1 MFTTQKVGVDCP
13 VSICPETF
21 IGSDSSEC
29 GNALSHAQT
38 AGNPETVEVV
48 LRKALKKV
56 SPKGAAVM
64 LLGLVLLSAQ
74 LFIISSR
81 QAAAADY
88 ISYQTV
94 DAGTPEVF
102 SAESFVDPK
111 RVADFLVVAV
121 VQVESDGKAHK
132 VGRAGERGLMQIK
145 RSTWKEVTK
154 KLYGHALPFDLA
166 FDPAINRRVGKAY
179 LAELQIFLQANK
191 ARWKS
196 DERSLLLA
204 CYNAG
209 PNCVM
214 AAGFSMKRVPAST
227 QSYVERATA
236 LHEYYLAGAA
246 ARIRNLLLVQNRIPT
261 VDARS

>member
-1 MFTTQKVGVDCP
+1 LK
-13 VSICPETF
+13 
-21 IGSDSSEC
+21 
-29 GNALSHAQT
+29 
-38 AGNPETVEVV
+38 
-48 LRKALKKV
+48 KALMNV
-56 SPKGAAVM
+56 SSKGTAVV
-64 LLGLVLLSAQ
+64 LLGLMVLSAQ
-74 LFIISSR
+74 LFIMSSR

-88 ISYQTV
+88 VSYQAADV
-94 DAGTPEVF
+94 GTPEVF
-102 SAESFVDPK
+102 SSDGSVDPK

-121 VQVESDGKAHK
+121 AQIESDGQARK

-145 RSTWKEVTK
+145 RSTWQHVTK
-154 KLYGHALPFDLA
+154 NLYGHSLPFDKA

-209 PNCVM
+209 PSCVM
-214 AAGFSMKRVPAST
+214 AAGFNVKRVPAST
-227 QSYVERATA
+227 RSYVERATA

-246 ARIRNLLLVQNRIPT
+246 ARIRNLLLVQNR
-261 VDARS
+261 VLASRAES